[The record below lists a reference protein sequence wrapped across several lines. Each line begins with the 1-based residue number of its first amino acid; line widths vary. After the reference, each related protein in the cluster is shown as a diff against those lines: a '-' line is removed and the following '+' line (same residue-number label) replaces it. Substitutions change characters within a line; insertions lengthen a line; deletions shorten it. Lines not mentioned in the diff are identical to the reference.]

1 MSNLEQFKKDLNV
14 HLENE
19 FNVSNETDSIKK
31 LAEAENTVHD
41 FVDKYIEKFGLNRS
55 DLNITSSDLIS
66 EFAKRKIKYIE

>member
-19 FNVSNETDSIKK
+19 FNASNENDSVKK

-41 FVDKYIEKFGLNRS
+41 FIDNYIKKFGLNRS